1 MSGDRTQQLPRSELV
16 GETIGGVLLEAVLS
30 KTAHSL
36 VVLGTQVGVERPAVV
51 KLFPKARSDT
61 DADARLLKE
70 AGALSQLRHA
80 NIVTL
85 YSVGIYDKD
94 FPYLLMEY
102 VPGETLKA
110 TLGREGPLPP
120 GRALGIILQIVN
132 ALEEV
137 HRLGMKHGNLGLHN
151 ILLEALKG
159 SNQDLVKLVDFG
171 LVGTLGGTNLRMDD
185 RPERVWYMTPE
196 EGMGGRYTYQSE
208 LYVCGVILYQ
218 LLTGYMPYRS
228 QSLEGLWDEIVTATP
243 PAVAVIEPSLAIYPE
258 VQDLLDRAL
267 AKQPKA
273 RPKGAR
279 ALRLIVTDVLGEIEA
294 RNEVMGQ
301 ATGKTFPVIQTVE
314 RVKALPRNK
323 AMDEEDDKILPPPI
337 SRPTRATSDSK
348 TVPGLK
354 NPVPPVPPPDPTGP
368 RAPDAPRSRPSPA
381 LRELAEKGTSL
392 PPPSRPG
399 RSQAAMARRRLGL
412 ESEAPDTI
420 AGDPSEQIATRVL
433 DLNLDTLAWR
443 IPNEARLDAAEGKP
457 YALLAIHSPGNLIP
471 PGLTQK
477 LDVLLGATAA
487 RDVLIVAVAT
497 PKRPESWLPWLA
509 ARAKQ
514 YGLVVGI
521 GFGRKLE
528 GRARVPAQYTVRMAL
543 QAAQRAEPTQLVA
556 GRHAVD
562 GLGLDRYF
570 LEFDRRGGR
579 YSSFLRYAGIRGP
592 GGSAPA

>member
-1 MSGDRTQQLPRSELV
+1 MSGERTQQLPQSELV
-16 GETIGGVLLEAVLS
+16 GETVAGVALEAVLS
-30 KTAHSL
+30 KTRHSL
-36 VVLGTQVGVERPAVV
+36 VLLGTQVGVERPAVL
-51 KLFPKARSDT
+51 KLFPKARDDT

-85 YSVGIYDKD
+85 YSVGIYDRD
-94 FPYLLMEY
+94 YPYLLMEY

-120 GRALGIILQIVN
+120 DRALGIVLQIVN

-151 ILLEALKG
+151 ILLEELRG

-171 LVGTLGGTNLRMDD
+171 LVGTLGGTNLRMDE

-258 VQDLLDRAL
+258 IQDLLDRAL
-267 AKQPKA
+267 AKKPKA

-279 ALRLIVTDVLGEIEA
+279 ALRLMVTDVLGEIEA

-314 RVKALPRNK
+314 RVKALPRSR
-323 AMDEEDDKILPPPI
+323 ALEEEDDDPIPPPV
-337 SRPTRATSDSK
+337 SQPRPGKSDAK
-348 TVPGLK
+348 TIPGYK
-354 NPVPPVPPPDPTGP
+354 KPVAPPPPPPTPPPSSGVVGP
-368 RAPDAPRSRPSPA
+368 DKPSPV
-381 LRELAEKGTSL
+381 LRDMIGQTSL
-392 PPPSRPG
+392 PPPTPSRSG
-399 RSQAAMARRRLGL
+399 RSGAAMARRRLGL
-412 ESEAPDTI
+412 ESDAEANFNSTDDEVS
-420 AGDPSEQIATRVL
+420 ARVL
-433 DLNLDTLAWR
+433 DLNLDALAWR
-443 IPNEARLDAAEGKP
+443 VPNEARLDAAEGRP
-457 YALLAIHSPGNLIP
+457 YAVLTLHRPGDLIP
-471 PGLTQK
+471 PGVTQK
-477 LDVLLGATAA
+477 LDVLLGSTAR
-487 RDVLIVAVAT
+487 RDTLIVVFA
-497 PKRPESWLPWLA
+497 PSKRPESWLPWLA
-509 ARAKQ
+509 ARCKEH
-514 YGLVVGI
+514 GLVAGV
-521 GFGRKLE
+521 GFGRRFDNDTRL
-528 GRARVPAQYTVRMAL
+528 PAQYTVRMAL
-543 QAAQRAEPTQLVA
+543 QAAQRGAPPQIVA

-562 GLGLDRYF
+562 GLSLDRF
-570 LEFDRRGGR
+570 FVEFDRRGGR
-579 YSSFLRYAGIRGP
+579 YSSFLRYGGLKGP
-592 GGSAPA
+592 A